1 LQKNYEYLSDEHA
14 KYIKKLIQKV
24 ANKDKNYKI
33 FGSDSHKYLLNETVS
48 LEQVRAF
55 EAKYQVELPEEYVFF
70 ITKVGNG
77 GAGPF
82 YGIDPLCLDEEYEKH
97 YQKLSKPTKYN
108 DDYLQFYKKCLA
120 LSEKEKLDEDF
131 FEEEYNIEDDDINFD
146 DCLDGVLNINTQGC
160 TFDTLLVLNGSRKG
174 ELVYIDW
181 NFELYNPPRLINM
194 TFLEWYQSF
203 FEEVL
208 AGYDTYQYGYYILG
222 DEDALMAKY
231 ENADLETKS
240 TIISTFYKFKFINK
254 KTLRFIS
261 HFDGVE
267 DVRRLQLILKFDVK
281 KGLKLFEQFF
291 NGTRDQMKI
300 AVKAAYLDMPHEYR
314 DYYYDDMLHFIY
326 DDYGRFD
333 DDLKREALIFI
344 QHTNRLSAGDLL
356 PFVKD
361 KKNSKEIRKSCMYV
375 IGSAKDKYAFI
386 DTFIDILNTTDSE
399 KILAETILVLN
410 IKNEKIAQ
418 TYKTLIPKYKDSNDF
433 LIARN
438 MDSYL
443 IKYKY
448 G

>member
-1 LQKNYEYLSDEHA
+1 MKKNYEYLSDEHA
-14 KYIKKLIQKV
+14 KYIKKLIEKV

-33 FGSDSHKYLLNETVS
+33 FGADSHKYLLNETVS
-48 LEQVRAF
+48 LEQIRAF

-97 YQKLSKPTKYN
+97 YQKLSKPTNYN
-108 DDYLQFYKKCLA
+108 DDYLQFCKKCLA
-120 LSEKEKLDEDF
+120 LSEKEKLDED
-131 FEEEYNIEDDDINFD
+131 DINFG

-181 NFELYNPPRLINM
+181 NLELYNPPRLINM
-194 TFLEWYQSF
+194 TFLEWYQGF

-240 TIISTFYKFKFINK
+240 TIISTFYKFQFINK

-267 DVRRLQLILKFDVK
+267 DVCRLQLILKFDVK

-300 AVKAAYLDMPHEYR
+300 AVKATYLEMPHKYR
-314 DYYYDDMLHFIY
+314 DYYYDDMIHFIY

-333 DDLKREALIFI
+333 DDLKRKALIFI
-344 QHTNRLSAGDLL
+344 KDTNRLSAGDLL

-361 KKNSKEIRKSCMYV
+361 KKNSQEIRKSCMYI
-375 IGSAKDKYAFI
+375 IGSAKDKYNFI

-399 KILAETILVLN
+399 QILAETILVLN

-418 TYKTLIPKYKDSNDF
+418 TYKTLIPKYKDSDNF